1 MKAYKVWHDNH
12 HEGHQ
17 DTVFADNVSEAKKLA
32 QSSHV
37 CDGADWIDIRVKRE
51 PEIDGM
57 EDYSDKE
64 LIYELIKIGWWYD
77 FGHIVIT
84 EDNLDQALEQG
95 LVKKREENN
104 ESR

>member
-1 MKAYKVWHDNH
+1 MKAYKVWTDHH

-17 DTVFADNVSEAKKLA
+17 DIVFAESVSEAKKLA

-37 CDGADWIDIRVKRE
+37 CDGADWIDLRVKRE

-57 EDYSDKE
+57 QDYTDKE

-77 FGHIVIT
+77 FGVFIVN
-84 EDNLDQALEQG
+84 EDNLDEALERG
-95 LVKKREENN
+95 LVKKRGELE
-104 ESR
+104 